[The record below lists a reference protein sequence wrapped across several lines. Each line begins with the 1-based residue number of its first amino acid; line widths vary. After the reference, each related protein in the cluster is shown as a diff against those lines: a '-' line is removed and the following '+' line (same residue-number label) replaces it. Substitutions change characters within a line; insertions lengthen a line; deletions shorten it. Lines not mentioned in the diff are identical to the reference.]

1 MKKLNKNIAVVMSGA
16 LVCSML
22 TACGGSESQT
32 AQTTQAAAK
41 TEATVKVAETTAAAP
56 VAAGTETIT
65 FWHSMS
71 GNNGEVLTSI
81 VDSYNASQDKY
92 EVVMEYQGS
101 YEDTIAKLQNTP
113 EGMRP
118 DVVQLAEVNTCWMA
132 YSDYY
137 LPVQDYIDATGLDTS
152 DYQAAI
158 LGYYTVNGK
167 LLSMP
172 FNCSVPC
179 IIYNATLLE
188 KAGID
193 PETLGTLD
201 GVMTASRA
209 IVDQGLARYGTVFN
223 GEGFVLENYFGMM
236 GADITDNDN
245 GHAGVA
251 TKLVIDENGS
261 AEKLFNTWL
270 EFVSDDSAVSFGGDS
285 AAASEGKKETS
296 AGNIA
301 MYIGSCGA
309 FSSIK
314 SGAAGQYDMGIR
326 ALPKV
331 SDSDPYNLTVGG
343 GSFWIVNNGEMSKDD
358 GAFDFIK
365 YTASTDMQAM
375 WASSTGYLP
384 VSKSAQ
390 EQEVYQAFLNDT
402 VGFDTVLAAMSES
415 TADSAG
421 PLMGV
426 SNKWRSVL
434 GSELQMVQDGGYSVQ
449 EAVES
454 ICYQMNDEISLYN
467 ESNNLK

>member
-1 MKKLNKNIAVVMSGA
+1 MKKVNKKIALAVSGA

-22 TACGGSESQT
+22 TACGGGESKPAET
-32 AQTTQAAAK
+32 TKAAETTQAE
-41 TEATVKVAETTAAAP
+41 TEAQAVAE
-56 VAAGTETIT
+56 GTETIT

-92 EVVMEYQGS
+92 NVVMEYQGS

-137 LPVQDYIDATGLDTS
+137 LPVQDYIDASGLDTS
-152 DYQAAI
+152 DYQEAI

-209 IVDQGLARYGTVFN
+209 IADQGLARYGTVFN

-245 GHAGVA
+245 GHSGVA

-261 AEKLFNTWL
+261 AEELFNTWL
-270 EFVSDDSAVSFGGDS
+270 EFVSDESAVSFGGDS

-309 FSSIK
+309 YSSIK
-314 SGAAGQYDMGIR
+314 SGAAGVYDMGIR

-331 SDSDPYNLTVGG
+331 SESDPYNLTVGG
-343 GSFWIVNNGEMSKDD
+343 GSFWIVNNGEASKGD

-365 YTASTDMQAM
+365 HTASSEMQAK
-375 WASSTGYLP
+375 WAASTGYLP

-390 EQEVYQAFLNDT
+390 ALDVYQAFLGDT
-402 VGFDTVLAAMSES
+402 VGFDTVLAAMTES
-415 TADSAG
+415 TAESAG

-454 ICYQMNDEISLYN
+454 ICYQINDEIALYN
-467 ESNNLK
+467 ESNNLN